1 MKTAVPAEWLIQQW
15 ILGKRAETGH
25 CKGEREIAFKDASLI
40 PYEDTS
46 VGQQEAYFSGL

>member
-25 CKGEREIAFKDASLI
+25 YKGEMEIPFKDASLI
-40 PYEDTS
+40 PYKDTS